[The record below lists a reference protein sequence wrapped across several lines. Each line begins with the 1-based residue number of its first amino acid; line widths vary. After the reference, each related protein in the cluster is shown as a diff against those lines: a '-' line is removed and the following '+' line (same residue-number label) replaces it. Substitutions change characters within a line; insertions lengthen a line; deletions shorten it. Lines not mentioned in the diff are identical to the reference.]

1 MQLKKC
7 ACTNIFN
14 VIALKHFGNFKAA
27 LHACNY
33 VDQCL
38 IFLHTMLH
46 VMDLNANIMKSH
58 LLTLQPPNK
67 LETQWEPLNSFANVR
82 PSFPVMSWTL
92 NQYYNQQST

>member
-46 VMDLNANIMKSH
+46 VMDLNANTRNHTYSH
-58 LLTLQPPNK
+58 YNLQIN
-67 LETQWEPLNSFANVR
+67 
-82 PSFPVMSWTL
+82 
-92 NQYYNQQST
+92 